1 MGKFKRYDGYVMH
14 IPQEFIDSKLP
25 VCPFCKS
32 DNPHWL
38 LDSRMEMS
46 LAGSRTYYQCERC
59 EAILSSTAADAGA
72 EKGKG
77 FAINPAMAAMNA
89 AQKGTKHQEVGVA
102 YMRVDD
108 LGKVCTD
115 TGLMGREEPITFF
128 QDMAAPKKSF
138 CTACGAELAQGVAF
152 CGACGK
158 QVAAAAAPVAEA
170 APVEEAAPA
179 EEAAPVVEVAP
190 VAEPAPVA
198 VAATAS
204 EPVEV
209 VPPAAARAFP
219 LVPVILTG
227 IAALMAFI
235 SMCGQFSFLNFMEF
249 SCLGALIVGMILWKK
264 DKNLIVSIG
273 FLALAF
279 FGIIGG
285 FVAFSNYIRWGLSV
299 AAAMLTLMGSSV
311 TCLCN
316 AAIGVSHLIAKPKLA
331 VLKTLACAVAV
342 GFGFLMLIVSLIILR
357 GSGAGSLIFTFL
369 LQTVTLYAGALLY
382 TPYKK

>member
-32 DNPHWL
+32 DDPHWL
-38 LDSRMEMS
+38 LDSRMDMS

-72 EKGKG
+72 EKGKSFG
-77 FAINPAMAAMNA
+77 INPAMAALNA

-115 TGLMGREEPITFF
+115 TRLMGREEPITFF
-128 QDMAAPKKSF
+128 QDMAAPKKTF
-138 CTACGAELAQGVAF
+138 CTACGAELAPGVAF
-152 CGACGK
+152 CGACGS
-158 QVAAAAAPVAEA
+158 AAAAPAAEPAPVEAA
-170 APVEEAAPA
+170 APVEEPVPVEVAAPA
-179 EEAAPVVEVAP
+179 EEPVPVEVAAPAEEP
-190 VAEPAPVA
+190 V
-198 VAATAS
+198 
-204 EPVEV
+204 PVEV
-209 VPPAAARAFP
+209 VAPAAPAKAFP
-219 LVPVILTG
+219 LVSVILTG
-227 IAALMAFI
+227 VAALMAFI
-235 SMCGQFSFLNFMEF
+235 AMCGRFSFLNFMEF
-249 SCLGALIVGMILWKK
+249 SCLGALIAGMIVIKK

-279 FGIIGG
+279 FGMIGG
-285 FVAFSNYIRWGLSV
+285 FITFSNYIRWGMSV
-299 AAAMLTLMGSSV
+299 IAAMLVLMLSTV
-311 TCLCN
+311 TWLCN

-331 VLKTLACAVAV
+331 LIKTLSCAVAV
-342 GFGFLMLIVSLIILR
+342 GFDFLLMIVSLIVLR
-357 GSGAGSLIFTFL
+357 GNGAGSLIFTFL